1 MPRLIRLLH
10 LFGPPHLHDADHRQP
25 VGSRLQIGV
34 ANLEVTTPASRAAV
48 DRRRTVTEVVIVS
61 KIVAETKD
69 VAKAVTGIELSA
81 RTLLPSAL

>member
-1 MPRLIRLLH
+1 
-10 LFGPPHLHDADHRQP
+10 
-25 VGSRLQIGV
+25 V

-81 RTLLPSAL
+81 RTLLPSVL

>member
-1 MPRLIRLLH
+1 
-10 LFGPPHLHDADHRQP
+10 
-25 VGSRLQIGV
+25 V

-48 DRRRTVTEVVIVS
+48 VRRRTVTEVVIVS